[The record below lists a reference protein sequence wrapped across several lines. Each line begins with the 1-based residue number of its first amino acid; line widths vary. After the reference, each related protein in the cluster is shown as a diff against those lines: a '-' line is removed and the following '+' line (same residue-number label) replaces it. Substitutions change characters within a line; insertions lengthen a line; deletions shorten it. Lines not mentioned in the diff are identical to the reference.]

1 MNDLDIRL
9 YGRSW
14 TTDEMP
20 RHDDL
25 PGRLEMLGGKLCL
38 DEAQR
43 LVLLG
48 ALLEHVG
55 TARAVSLG
63 PLKAWVD
70 AVEQRKEDLA
80 WDLMPAVGVEQFWQ
94 PATQRL
100 SFRQRLELKASI
112 KWRWAQLR
120 RNKAREARKLKSPA
134 L

>member
-1 MNDLDIRL
+1 M
-9 YGRSW
+9 S
-14 TTDEMP
+14 

-38 DEAQR
+38 DESQR

-63 PLKAWVD
+63 PLQAWVD
-70 AVEQRKEDLA
+70 AIEQRKEDLA
-80 WDLMPAVGVEQFWQ
+80 WDQMPAVGVEQFWR

-100 SFRQRLELKASI
+100 SFCQRMELKADM
-112 KWRWAQLR
+112 KLHRKRLQRHAAR
-120 RNKAREARKLKSPA
+120 RVKKP
-134 L
+134 